1 VMPVF
6 ARRHSMYLQLYCPW
20 HAAADVDYCCA
31 QAFMAAAGTIEHAEV
46 AADASGRRRGYGVVK
61 FASKEDAQK
70 AIELLN
76 GHDFEGRPVSI
87 KLDRY
92 G

>member
-1 VMPVF
+1 V
-6 ARRHSMYLQLYCPW
+6 LNLPW
-20 HAAADVDYCCA
+20 TATTEAL

-70 AIELLN
+70 AMELLN